1 MPRSDSQSR
10 FCRRVRPAA
19 GFSLLEVV
27 VAVGIF
33 AIGMLAVVGLFSP
46 VARSV
51 SVSSDLESAA
61 RVADALRTKLQA
73 MPVAN
78 VIALLKNNTETGH
91 EITVGDARPDYNPVA
106 DTKILFANRDGSIIA
121 GYSDAIWGPRTGTLN
136 PDREKYYEIALIRNE
151 SLTPRTAAPAGGS
164 TEPAADP
171 DATAYLIA
179 YTARIRWPMF
189 ARDGATGAVQ
199 VGANPTTGVRFDHSV
214 KQVFF
219 VTGAV
224 TR

>member
-1 MPRSDSQSR
+1 MPHGAYPSRSR
-10 FCRRVRPAA
+10 FRVARGV

-33 AIGMLAVVGLFSP
+33 AIGMLAVVGLFTP

-51 SVSSDLESAA
+51 SASSDLESAA

-73 MPVAN
+73 MPIPS
-78 VIALLKNNTETGH
+78 VIALLKNSSEAGH
-91 EITVGDARPDYNPVA
+91 ELATGDARPDYNPVA

-121 GYSDAIWGPRTGTLN
+121 GYSDPIWGPRTGTVN
-136 PDREKYYEIALIRNE
+136 PDRDKYYEIALIRNE
-151 SLTPRTAAPAGGS
+151 TLSPRTAGLTDG
-164 TEPAADP
+164 TTDPAADP

-189 ARDGATGAVQ
+189 VRDGATGAIQ
-199 VGANPTTGVRFDHSV
+199 VGANSTTGVRFDHSL
-214 KQVFF
+214 KQVLF

>member
-1 MPRSDSQSR
+1 MPRSVPSPR
-10 FCRRVRPAA
+10 CRLRVTCGA

-33 AIGMLAVVGLFSP
+33 AIGMLAVVGLFTP

-73 MPVAN
+73 MPVPS
-78 VIALLKNNTETGH
+78 VIALLKNNSESGH
-91 EITVGDARPDYNPVA
+91 ELATGDARPDYNPVA
-106 DTKILFANRDGSIIA
+106 DAKILFANRDGSIIA
-121 GYSDAIWGPRTGTLN
+121 AYSDPMWGPRTGTVN

-151 SLTPRTAAPAGGS
+151 TLSPRTAAPADG
-164 TEPAADP
+164 TTDPAADP

-189 ARDGATGAVQ
+189 VRDGATGAIQ
-199 VGANPTTGVRFDHSV
+199 VGANPTTGVRFDHSL
-214 KQVFF
+214 KQVLF